1 MHNLLRSP
9 NLGFLGDRK
18 MTTGGGVFINIRNSS
33 TVYAF
38 HSNEHLHQKL
48 VLLLN
53 YFLSYHPRHNEKH
66 QFEKIA
72 FKV

>member
-1 MHNLLRSP
+1 MHNLLRSA

-18 MTTGGGVFINIRNSS
+18 MTAGGEFSSTFLNSS

-38 HSNEHLHQKL
+38 HSNEHLHHKL